1 MAKKEKVPKAV
12 DTNKSSK
19 SVEIEDLAS
28 VLQASLNADFKGL
41 NYKVASIFGQ
51 DDDIATDVKDWIST
65 GSTLL
70 DLAVSNRP
78 NCGVPCGKILEFSG
92 LEGSG
97 KTLLAAHIC
106 AETQKR
112 GGFAVY
118 IDTESALSSEFIE
131 AIGVDKKK
139 LLYMQLET
147 IEDCLDAVEKSI
159 IKFRETNKK
168 TFLTIV
174 VDSVMG
180 ASTKAEMD
188 ANFDKDGYATQKAIV
203 MGKGLR
209 KITNLIARENVLVVF
224 TNQLRVNM
232 NAMFGEKYSTSAGKA
247 LPFHASVRLRIT
259 SVGKLKAK
267 VHGVDQI
274 IGVKTLVKVIKNRVG
289 PPHKA
294 VEFDIY
300 FDRGIDDTGS
310 MLELLKT
317 YKILTKVGSKYVYAN
332 PETGEE
338 IYEFKESDYEDLKK
352 SKPEIHDTLY
362 RELCDLFIMKYK
374 SSELS
379 KDDIETDVSED
390 Q

>member
-1 MAKKEKVPKAV
+1 MAKKKDISKVA
-12 DTNKSSK
+12 TSKSSK
-19 SVEIEDLAS
+19 STELEDLAS
-28 VLQASLNADFKGL
+28 TLQATLNSQFKDL
-41 NYKVASIFGQ
+41 DYNVASIFGI
-51 DDDIATDVKDWIST
+51 DDDIATDIKDWVST

-70 DLAVSNRP
+70 DLAISNRP
-78 NCGVPCGKILEFSG
+78 NAGMGFSKILEVSG
-92 LEGSG
+92 NEGAG

-131 AIGVDKKK
+131 AIGVDKTKF
-139 LLYMQLET
+139 LYLQLET
-147 IEDCLDAVEKSI
+147 IEDCFDAIYKSI
-159 IKFRETNKK
+159 EKFRQTDKNRL
-168 TFLTIV
+168 LTIV

-180 ASTKAEMD
+180 ASTKTEMD

-209 KITNLIARENVLVVF
+209 KLTNMIARQNVLLIF
-224 TNQLRVNM
+224 TNQLRINM
-232 NAMFGEKYSTSAGKA
+232 NAMYGDKFCVSGGKA
-247 LPFHASVRLRIT
+247 LPFHASVRLRMT

-274 IGVKTLVKVIKNRVG
+274 IGVKTLVKVIKNRIG
-289 PPHKA
+289 PPHKS

-317 YKILTKVGSKYVYAN
+317 YKIIDKPTKTYYSYTLNG
-332 PETGEE
+332 TL
-338 IYEFKESDYEDLKK
+338 YEFKESEYAELKV
-352 SKPEIHDTLY
+352 SNPELHEALY
-362 RELCDLFIMKYK
+362 KELCDLFIMRYK
-374 SSELS
+374 SSEIN
-379 KDDIETDVSED
+379 KEDIETDDSED
-390 Q
+390 